1 MKLDILAFGAHPDDI
16 ELSCSGLLL
25 VEKKNGKKTGVIDLT
40 EGELGSRG
48 SVKMRYEES
57 SNASKILEL
66 DVRENLQLPDG
77 FFINDKQSQLKII
90 QAIRKHQPE
99 FVLCNAPEDRHPD
112 HGRASRLVSDAC
124 FLSGLSK
131 IETIENDLPQTPW
144 RPKYVFQYI
153 QDRQLEP
160 DFIIDITEVFEVKIN
175 SIKAYKTQFHNPDVE
190 GPETYISK
198 PEFLEHLISI
208 NKIAGKKIGVQY
220 GEGFISVKKIGL
232 KNLDSLVQNNT

>member
-57 SNASKILEL
+57 SNASAILEL

-77 FFINDKQSQLKII
+77 FFINDKDSQLKVI
-90 QAIRKHQPE
+90 QAIRKYQPE

-112 HGRASRLVSDAC
+112 HGRGSQLVSDAC

-131 IETIENDLPQTPW
+131 IETINNKKTQSPW

-160 DFIIDITEVFEVKIN
+160 DFIIDITEVFEKKIA
-175 SIKAYKTQFHNPDVE
+175 SIKAYKTQFHNPDID

>member
-25 VEKKNGKKTGVIDLT
+25 MEKQLGKKTGVIDLT

-48 SVKMRYEES
+48 SVKIRYEES
-57 SNASKILEL
+57 AQASIILGL
-66 DVRENLQLPDG
+66 DIRENLQLPDG
-77 FFINDKQSQLKII
+77 FFMNNKESQLKVI
-90 QAIRKHQPE
+90 QSIRKYRPE
-99 FVLCNAPEDRHPD
+99 IVVCNAPEDRHPD
-112 HGRASRLVSDAC
+112 HGRASQLVADAC

-131 IETIENDLPQTPW
+131 IETVEEEKHQNPW

-160 DFIIDITEVFEVKIN
+160 DFIYDISTVFEMKIA
-175 SIKAYKTQFHNPDVE
+175 SIKAYKTQFHNPEMD
-190 GPETYISK
+190 GPETYISR

-232 KNLDSLVQNNT
+232 KNLDSLVQQNT